1 MSFLLKADNHH
12 LDLTW
17 PVYIQEQ
24 RMGMSVLQSAFFP
37 SLSAQEVL
45 GLISTTGRNQFPSHH
60 TALFVKERDK
70 NHYHLFTSL
79 HLKNGA
85 SIVNPQGLRR

>member
-1 MSFLLKADNHH
+1 
-12 LDLTW
+12 
-17 PVYIQEQ
+17 
-24 RMGMSVLQSAFFP
+24 MGMSVLQSTFFP

-60 TALFVKERDK
+60 TALFVTDRDK
-70 NHYHLFTSL
+70 NYYPLFTSL

-85 SIVNPQGLRR
+85 SIGNPPRTERINAWEKSLTCVWIK